1 MMTTPAR
8 LFICTLLSWSLLGLP
23 AFPSIAA
30 IETARLQPT
39 PAQVGAEYGY
49 ALAAEHPVWVV
60 GAPGAAADAGEVH
73 VLDCSQLAC
82 ETTQTL
88 TGALD
93 TGFGRSLALKGD
105 WLAVGQPDAQRVRLY
120 RRQSSA
126 WQLHSTLQ
134 PAVAL
139 PSGAFGKALA
149 FDGNS
154 LAIGAPNEQG
164 GAGAVYLFTETAEV
178 WSQQVRLGAPST
190 LRHLGHSIAM
200 NGGTL
205 AIGAPF
211 SALSPAYAEGRVWV
225 LTGAEGTWTEVATLS
240 SPLPVSAELF
250 GYALALQGDRL
261 VVGRPGAS
269 QGTAN
274 QGLVDVFERDPGGL
288 WSHSASI
295 GAPAPMVNQ
304 RLGWSVAL
312 EGDAVL
318 LGTPFALANQAFQ
331 CGQSNRF
338 IKQGGAWLA
347 TDDAEHDRLPG
358 SLAGFAVA
366 MSAQR
371 WMSGA
376 PTFAETAGSG
386 AGVAYWFDTVQGLF
400 GHGFGLADISCLPE
414 GNL

>member
-1 MMTTPAR
+1 
-8 LFICTLLSWSLLGLP
+8 
-23 AFPSIAA
+23 
-30 IETARLQPT
+30 
-39 PAQVGAEYGY
+39 
-49 ALAAEHPVWVV
+49 
-60 GAPGAAADAGEVH
+60 
-73 VLDCSQLAC
+73 
-82 ETTQTL
+82 
-88 TGALD
+88 
-93 TGFGRSLALKGD
+93 
-105 WLAVGQPDAQRVRLY
+105 
-120 RRQSSA
+120 
-126 WQLHSTLQ
+126 
-134 PAVAL
+134 
-139 PSGAFGKALA
+139 
-149 FDGNS
+149 
-154 LAIGAPNEQG
+154 
-164 GAGAVYLFTETAEV
+164 
-178 WSQQVRLGAPST
+178 
-190 LRHLGHSIAM
+190 
-200 NGGTL
+200 
-205 AIGAPF
+205 
-211 SALSPAYAEGRVWV
+211 VWV
-225 LTGAEGTWTEVATLS
+225 LTGAEGTWTEVASLS

-414 GNL
+414 ANL